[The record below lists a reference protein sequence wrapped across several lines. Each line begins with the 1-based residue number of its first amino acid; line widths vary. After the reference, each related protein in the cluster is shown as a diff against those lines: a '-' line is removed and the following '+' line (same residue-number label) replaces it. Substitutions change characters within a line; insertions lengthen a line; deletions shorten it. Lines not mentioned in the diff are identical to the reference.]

1 MGWASAGDIFD
12 PIAQALIDCDAPD
25 EMKRTVLGGLIGRL
39 LEEDWDTARD
49 SLDQFKGDPA
59 IVAAFADRG
68 VKLCGCCS
76 RPSYY
81 EVPEDGQPG
90 DDCAGCDHPA
100 GEHDDGR

>member
-12 PIAQALIDCDAPD
+12 PIAQALIDCGAPD
-25 EMKRTVLGGLIGRL
+25 EMKETVLGGLVGRL

-49 SLDQFKGDPA
+49 SLDRFKDDPA
-59 IVAAFADRG
+59 IVAAFADHG

-76 RPSYY
+76 RYSDY
-81 EVPEDGQPG
+81 EIPEGGQRG

-100 GEHDDGR
+100 NEHDDD